1 MGQPSGPA
9 VVLLADDHEDGRRM
23 YAEYLTAIGF
33 RVVEARDGEQAAK
46 LAKRIHPAIVVLDV
60 QMPRLDGISAI
71 QRIRSDGANRNIPIL
86 VVTASDDHHQQAL
99 KAGASA
105 ACVKPC
111 LPDELANQIR
121 NLLRLQA

>member
-1 MGQPSGPA
+1 MSQIEASL
-9 VVLLADDHEDGRRM
+9 VLIADDHDDGRRM

-33 RVVEARDGEQAAK
+33 RVVEARDGEEAAK
-46 LAKRIHPAIVVLDV
+46 LAKRLRPSIVVLDV

-71 QRIRSDGANRNIPIL
+71 QRIKAGNRDIPIL

-99 KAGASA
+99 RAGASG

-111 LPDELANQIR
+111 LPDELARQIR
-121 NLLRLQA
+121 ELLRTTS